1 MPIPRVNRSI
11 NINSIII
18 FFLLFFIYYFSLF
31 IVIGEYGVIVLE
43 FYFTVFLELYYYRAR
58 FITFV
63 LGEVVC
69 YGFTGGADIATAFIE
84 IEVFSGVF
92 YSFVFY
98 FVYDYDV

>member
-1 MPIPRVNRSI
+1 MPIPSVNRSI

-43 FYFTVFLELYYYRAR
+43 FYFTVFLELYYYRAS

-84 IEVFSGVF
+84 IEVFSGIF